1 MTFYIGSDNSSGQ
14 EFNNK
19 EDFLKE
25 LSLQI
30 DDCEANGGTRFD
42 VTVDADAGCFL
53 TSDDNEEVSKSTKMP
68 WYFFED

>member
-1 MTFYIGSDNSSGQ
+1 MKFYIGSDNGSGQ

-30 DDCEANGGTRFD
+30 DDCEANGGARFD
-42 VTVDADAGCFL
+42 VTVDADAECFL